1 MSLKN
6 CLNFIIII
14 LLTGFTYAQTISGLV
29 KDSEQNLLFGATI
42 HNSSNSKSEIVNE
55 VGEFS
60 IESKK
65 GENKL
70 FISYVGYS
78 SAVIIIISNG
88 ESIINVGT
96 IVLENDSLEEIVISG
111 TLREVSKLKSAVPI
125 ELYTADFFKATPK
138 ASLFEAIE
146 SINGVRPQLNCNVCN
161 TGDIHINGQEG
172 ANTMVLIDG
181 LPIVSGLSTVYGL
194 SGIPQSLVKQVE
206 VIKGPAST
214 LYGSEAIGGVINL
227 ITKSP
232 ETIKPFNI
240 ETFMSSWGEL
250 NIDIGAKYKLK
261 NSQGLIGVNYFNY
274 SNPIDNNGD
283 GFTDLTLQHRI
294 SIFNKI
300 KTKKNSVAFRYFY
313 EDRWGGEMNWSPRFR
328 GGNEVY
334 GESIYTSR
342 VEVFG
347 KYDVLENLFLQYSL
361 NNHDQNSVYGTT
373 SYNAIQTTGFLQGVF
388 MKNIHNHDLLF
399 GATYRYTLYDD
410 NTPATIQK
418 DKTALPGLFIQDQWT
433 INKSQTLL
441 SGIRYDKNSIYG
453 DIWTP
458 RLNYKWS
465 SEDESSILRLGFGTG
480 YRVVNVF
487 TEDHAAL
494 TGARDVVFTEA
505 ILPEKSWNTT
515 INWNKKL
522 YSKYGAIFDLDFSVF
537 KTEFS
542 NRILPDYETNPNQII
557 YSNLV
562 GKSITQGATVNINS
576 LFADGLKVNIG
587 ATFID
592 SKIINNN
599 QTEYPYLTEKF
610 SGNYQLSYTFYEPK
624 ITVDISGTVIG
635 SMKLPLLGN
644 LDTRAPNSPVINIMN
659 IQATYEFKTI
669 EIFAGIK
676 NILDFKPDSNS
687 IARAFDPFDSGVE
700 FGSNGQVIATQN
712 NPNALSFDPSYVYYS
727 NQGINGFIGVRYHVN

>member
-1 MSLKN
+1 MKLS
-6 CLNFIIII
+6 F
-14 LLTGFTYAQTISGLV
+14 AQTIKGV
-29 KDSEQNLLFGATI
+29 IKDSENNLLFGATVY
-42 HNSSNSKSEIVNE
+42 NSSNSKSVVANE
-55 VGEFS
+55 MGAFFIDS
-60 IESKK
+60 DK
-65 GENKL
+65 GKNKL
-70 FISYVGYS
+70 FFSYVGYTS
-78 SAVIIIISNG
+78 KIITF
-88 ESIINVGT
+88 ESIGEPINTGS
-96 IVLENDSLEEIVISG
+96 IVLENDRLEEIVISG
-111 TLREVSKLKSAVPI
+111 TLKQVSKLKSAVPI
-125 ELYTADFFKATPK
+125 ELYTAEFFKATPK
-138 ASLFEAIE
+138 ASFFEAIE
-146 SINGVRPQLNCNVCN
+146 GINGVRPQLNCNICN

-181 LPIVSGLSTVYGL
+181 LPLVSGLSTVYGL
-194 SGIPQSLVKQVE
+194 SGIPQSLIKQVE

-227 ITKSP
+227 ITKRP
-232 ETIKPFNI
+232 ESVKPFNI

-250 NIDIGAKYKLK
+250 NIDIWAKYKLK
-261 NSQGLIGVNYFNY
+261 NSEGLIGINYFNY

-300 KTKKNSVAFRYFY
+300 NTKNNSLAIRYFY
-313 EDRWGGEMNWSPRFR
+313 EDRWGGEMNWNSDFR
-328 GGNEVY
+328 GGNQVY

-347 KYDVLENLFLQYSL
+347 KYDVSKNLFLQYSL

-373 SYNAIQTTGFLQGVF
+373 SYNAIQTIGFVQGVF
-388 MKNIHNHDLLF
+388 TKQIQKHDLLF

-410 NTPATIQK
+410 NTPATLEK
-418 DKTALPGLFIQDQWT
+418 DKTSLPGLFIQDQWKLS
-433 INKSQTLL
+433 KSKTLL

-458 RLNYKWS
+458 RLNFKWAS
-465 SEDESSILRLGFGTG
+465 KDESSILRLGFGTG

-494 TGARDVVFTEA
+494 TGAREVIFTEA

-515 INWNKKL
+515 INWNKKI
-522 YSKYGAIFDLDFSVF
+522 YTKNGAIYDFDFSVF
-537 KTEFS
+537 TTEFS

-557 YSNLV
+557 YSNLD
-562 GKSITQGATVNINS
+562 GKSITQGVTVNVNS
-576 LFADGLKVNIG
+576 LFANGLKVNMG

-599 QTEYPYLTEKF
+599 QTEYPFLTEKF
-610 SGNYQLSYTFYEPK
+610 SGNYKLSYTFYSPK

-635 SMKLPLLGN
+635 SMKLPLLGD
-644 LDTRAPNSPVINIMN
+644 LDTRAPYSPVINIIN
-659 IQATYEFKTI
+659 LQGTYAIKTI

-676 NILDFKPDSNS
+676 NILDFKPASNS
-687 IARAFDPFDSGVE
+687 IARAYDPFDSGVE
-700 FGSNGQVIATQN
+700 FGSNGQVIATPN

-727 NQGINGFIGVRYHVN
+727 NQGINGFLGIRYHIK

>member
-1 MSLKN
+1 MK
-6 CLNFIIII
+6 
-14 LLTGFTYAQTISGLV
+14 LTLAQSITGVI
-29 KDSEQNLLFGATI
+29 KDSDNNLLFGATI
-42 HNSSNSKSEIVNE
+42 YNSSNSKSVIANE
-55 VGEFS
+55 MGAFS

-70 FISYVGYS
+70 FISYVGYTS
-78 SAVIIIISNG
+78 TIITL
-88 ESIINVGT
+88 ESTGDSINRGL

-111 TLREVSKLKSAVPI
+111 TLRQVSKLKSAVPI

-138 ASLFEAIE
+138 ASFFEAIE
-146 SINGVRPQLNCNVCN
+146 GINGVRPQLNCNICN

-181 LPIVSGLSTVYGL
+181 LPLVSGLSTVYGL
-194 SGIPQSLVKQVE
+194 SGIPQSLIKQVE

-232 ETIKPFNI
+232 ETVHPFNLD
-240 ETFMSSWGEL
+240 TFISSWGEL
-250 NIDIGAKYKLK
+250 NIDLGAKYTLK
-261 NSQGLIGVNYFNY
+261 NSQGLIGINYFNY
-274 SNPIDNNGD
+274 SNPIDANED

-300 KTKKNSVAFRYFY
+300 NTKKTSLAFRYFY
-313 EDRWGGEMNWSPRFR
+313 EDQWGGEMNWSSDFR

-342 VEVFG
+342 VEIFG
-347 KYDVLENLFLQYSL
+347 RYDHSENLFLQYSL

-373 SYNAIQTTGFLQGVF
+373 SYNAIQTIGFVQGVF
-388 MKNIHNHDLLF
+388 SKKVNNHDVML
-399 GATYRYTLYDD
+399 GATYRYTIYDD
-410 NTPATIQK
+410 NTPATVEK

-433 INKSQTLL
+433 LSESKTLL
-441 SGIRYDKNSIYG
+441 SGIRYDKNSVYG

-458 RLNYKWS
+458 RLNFKWAS
-465 SEDESSILRLGFGTG
+465 KDESSILRLGFGTG

-494 TGARDVVFTEA
+494 TGARDVIFTET

-522 YSKYGAIFDLDFSVF
+522 YTKYGAILDLDFSVF
-537 KTEFS
+537 NTAFS

-557 YSNLV
+557 YGNLD
-562 GKSITQGATVNINS
+562 GKAITQGATVTINGV
-576 LFADGLKVNIG
+576 FANGLKINVG
-587 ATFID
+587 ATIID

-599 QTEYPYLTEKF
+599 QTEYPFLTEKF
-610 SGNYQLSYTFYEPK
+610 SGNYQLSYTLYNPK
-624 ITVDISGTVIG
+624 ITIDLSGTAIG
-635 SMKLPLLGN
+635 PMKLPLLGD
-644 LDTRAPNSPVINIMN
+644 LDTRAPYSPVINIVN
-659 IQATYEFKTI
+659 LQATYAIKTI
-669 EIFAGIK
+669 EVYAGIK
-676 NILDFKPDSNS
+676 NILNFKPTSNS

-700 FGSNGQVIATQN
+700 FGANGQVIATPN

-727 NQGINGFIGVRYHVN
+727 NQGINGFLGIRYHMK